1 MPGNGQSDHAPAR
14 TNFRDWPVHGTLL
27 KTCAHGHSMSY
38 EVSTT
43 RGGLEEGWMP
53 TIEGKE
59 GRLWID
65 AYVKKAGKLAGL
77 AGAVRTL
84 VKKTAA
90 SCEEYVSPWKVPS
103 FDSNGP
109 LCCFVLGEEHVTLAF
124 LRGAAL
130 PDPEKLLE
138 GKARFVRNIRLRSLA
153 DVKRPGVKKLIA
165 EATKLNRKDPPSGMM
180 VGMEKRKA
188 KTIKR

>member
-1 MPGNGQSDHAPAR
+1 
-14 TNFRDWPVHGTLL
+14 
-27 KTCAHGHSMSY
+27 
-38 EVSTT
+38 
-43 RGGLEEGWMP
+43 MP

-65 AYVKKAGKLAGL
+65 AYVKKAGKLAGV
-77 AGAVRTL
+77 ARAVRTL

-90 SCEEYVSPWKVPS
+90 GCEEYVSPWKVPS

-109 LCCFVLGEEHVTLAF
+109 LCCFVLGKEHVTLAF

-130 PDPEKLLE
+130 PDPGKLLE
-138 GKARFVRNIRLRSLA
+138 GKAKFVRNIRLRSTA
-153 DVKRPGVKKLIA
+153 DVKRPGVKKLIV
-165 EATKLNRKDPPSGMM
+165 EAANLNRKDPPSGMM

-188 KTIKR
+188 KARKK

>member
-1 MPGNGQSDHAPAR
+1 
-14 TNFRDWPVHGTLL
+14 
-27 KTCAHGHSMSY
+27 
-38 EVSTT
+38 
-43 RGGLEEGWMP
+43 MP

-90 SCEEYVSPWKVPS
+90 GCEEYVSPWKVPS

-109 LCCFVLGEEHVTLAF
+109 LCCFVLGKEHVTLAF

-130 PDPEKLLE
+130 PDPENFLE
-138 GKARFVRNIRLRSLA
+138 GKAKFVRNVRLRTTA
-153 DVKRPGVKKLIA
+153 DVKRPGLKKLIA
-165 EATKLNRKDPPSGMM
+165 EAAKLNRKDPPSGMM
-180 VGMEKRKA
+180 VGMNKRRKEA
-188 KTIKR
+188 SNK

>member
-1 MPGNGQSDHAPAR
+1 
-14 TNFRDWPVHGTLL
+14 
-27 KTCAHGHSMSY
+27 
-38 EVSTT
+38 
-43 RGGLEEGWMP
+43 MP

-65 AYVKKAGKLAGL
+65 AYVKKAGKLAGV
-77 AGAVRTL
+77 ARAVRTL
-84 VKKTAA
+84 VNKTAPG
-90 SCEEYVSPWKVPS
+90 CEEYVSPWKVPT

-109 LCCFVLGEEHVTLAF
+109 LCCFVLGKEHVTLAF

-138 GKARFVRNIRLRSLA
+138 GKAKFVRSIKLRTTA
-153 DVKRPGVKKLIA
+153 GVKKPGVKKLIA
-165 EATKLNRKDPPSGMM
+165 EAANLNRKDPPSGMM

-188 KTIKR
+188 KAKKK